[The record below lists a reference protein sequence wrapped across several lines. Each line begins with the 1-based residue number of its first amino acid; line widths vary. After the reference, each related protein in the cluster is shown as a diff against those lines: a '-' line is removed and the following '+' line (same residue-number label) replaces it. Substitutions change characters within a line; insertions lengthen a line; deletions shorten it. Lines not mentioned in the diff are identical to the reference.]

1 MYNHCQLRFAG
12 LSRELALEPSVQ
24 ARRIHG
30 GGGQDV
36 LEVGLGQPE
45 IPDAAE

>member
-1 MYNHCQLRFAG
+1 MYSHCQLRFAD
-12 LSRELALEPSVQ
+12 LSQELASEPSVQ
-24 ARRIHG
+24 ARQIH